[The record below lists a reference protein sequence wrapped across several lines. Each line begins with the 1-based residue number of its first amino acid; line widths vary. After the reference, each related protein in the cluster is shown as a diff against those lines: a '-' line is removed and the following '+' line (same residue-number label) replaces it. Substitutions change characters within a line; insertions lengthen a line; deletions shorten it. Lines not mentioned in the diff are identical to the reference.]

1 MDIRTKMWFKFQPP
15 KISKNVDVSTSPF
28 FPMWR
33 ISRLQGA
40 LSQRVQPPGAQCS
53 AISKK
58 KREICDTLQ
67 LKTYCSKS
75 IGCVFTIGFRM
86 KITTLMILLG
96 PTTGPFA
103 PKTLRRSLVQWER
116 HDWQD
121 TIHDTMKGSD
131 WTIGCA
137 VRRCVYLR
145 MLVKQE
151 FPAADSKQI
160 DAENQ
165 NAKKQTLK
173 RTSPKK
179 TLTKRRRLTKKL
191 FCF

>member
-1 MDIRTKMWFKFQPP
+1 MIKPTQIYIYINILSIYIYIYYIIYIFYIWIYEQKCGLSFNCPKSPKMWTSQPVHFSYVADQSP
-15 KISKNVDVSTSPF
+15 ARSSFAKSPAPRGPMFSDV
-28 FPMWR
+28 
-33 ISRLQGA
+33 QN
-40 LSQRVQPPGAQCS
+40 
-53 AISKK
+53 
-58 KREICDTLQ
+58 KRETCDTLQ

-75 IGCVFTIGFRM
+75 SGCVFTVGFRM

-137 VRRCVYLR
+137 VRRSVYLR
-145 MLVKQE
+145 ILVK
-151 FPAADSKQI
+151 
-160 DAENQ
+160 
-165 NAKKQTLK
+165 K
-173 RTSPKK
+173 RIPSSW
-179 TLTKRRRLTKKL
+179 
-191 FCF
+191 F